1 MTTNTMNKT
10 ELENAL
16 LADGGCDCDDGACCD
31 KCDSDYMAEMAFH
44 EREYRLY
51 CGRDENNRMIDVRT
65 GEPV

>member
-16 LADGGCDCDDGACCD
+16 LADGGCDCDDGAYCD

-51 CGRDENNRMIDVRT
+51 CGLDENNRMIDVRT